1 MATTTT
7 ISEDGLVLYPETSSL
22 ERLRFFFGQLLT
34 QRDLEAEQRYH
45 LTLRRLTQRETFG
58 TGTVAGLGVTAAGQD
73 VAPLSVFV
81 HPGLA
86 FDPDGR
92 ELILEAM
99 ECIPVAEPSVETETY
114 PLAGGTPE
122 TIATSLVT
130 AFGAPITGTD
140 VEELEGALRE
150 CGMLAPDS
158 DFTALKDRLEQIPQL
173 AVELE
178 PPVLLRDY
186 LFDQLVG
193 VTFVGLRYREV
204 GTDPA
209 PAVLDASCCGGVSC
223 FPTRTSQG
231 VYIAVSSDPF
241 PAIEDPYTRLR
252 ECIDSQFFEQMEA
265 GGPGYPVD
273 PKAALCAC
281 LTSTGAWRGLPPTDE
296 ACGTP
301 SSPIVPLAK
310 VCWRRFDDEV
320 LPNILHVDNCFWRPL
335 APGVPAIR
343 ALLESYASGVRP
355 ENLLPRVVEISPAD
369 NQSFSASET
378 AGDDFIISAR
388 MDAVVT
394 AAPGVSDVWQLVYY
408 PESGPVVPYNSGSAT
423 GPGGSAM
430 DATLLD
436 PGMPSGRLFELSFT
450 GSSGFEAGT
459 YVWRLQVPSTTLKA
473 RNGQDLDGQPNPP
486 NAVPSGN
493 GAPGGVF
500 EARFVVVAD

>member
-7 ISEDGLVLYPETSSL
+7 SITEDGLVLYPEKSSL

-45 LTLRRLTQRETFG
+45 LTMRRLTQRETFG
-58 TGTVAGLGVTAAGQD
+58 TGTVAGLGVTEAGQD

-99 ECIPVAEPSVETETY
+99 ECIPVAEASV
-114 PLAGGTPE
+114 PGAGEEVEGGDHP
-122 TIATSLVT
+122 AVA
-130 AFGAPITGTD
+130 AFLGGLGVFDSPITGPD
-140 VEELEGALRE
+140 VEELEAALRE
-150 CGMLAPDS
+150 CGLLASDS
-158 DFTALKDRLEQIPQL
+158 NIDDLKTALGNIPQ
-173 AVELE
+173 APVALE
-178 PPVLLRDY
+178 PPIILRDY

-204 GTDPA
+204 STDPA

-301 SSPIVPLAK
+301 SLPIVPLAK

-320 LPNILHVDNCFWRPL
+320 LPNILHVENCFWRPL

-355 ENLLPRVVEISPAD
+355 ENLLPRVVEISPKENEVFAKAVTED
-369 NQSFSASET
+369 GFLIA
-378 AGDDFIISAR
+378 AR
-388 MDAVVT
+388 MDSTMVWPSITSEWELVAYQTDGVFAQYSGVV
-394 AAPGVSDVWQLVYY
+394 
-408 PESGPVVPYNSGSAT
+408 
-423 GPGGSAM
+423 GPGGSTA
-430 DATLLD
+430 AVTLDDSRLVFQLTFT
-436 PGMPSGRLFELSFT
+436 SG
-450 GSSGFEAGT
+450 SGFPPGT
-459 YVWRLQVPSTTLKA
+459 YVWRFPIAPGDLTSTA
-473 RNGQDLDGQPNPP
+473 NGQTLDGQPNPP
-486 NAVPSGN
+486 KAVPSGN
-493 GAPGGVF
+493 AAPGGVF

>member
-7 ISEDGLVLYPETSSL
+7 SITEDGLVLYPEKSSL

-45 LTLRRLTQRETFG
+45 LTMRRLTQRETFG
-58 TGTVAGLGVTAAGQD
+58 TGTVAGLAVEATEAS
-73 VAPLSVFV
+73 PLSVFV

-99 ECIPVAEPSVETETY
+99 ECIPVAEASV
-114 PLAGGTPE
+114 PGAGEEVEGGDHP
-122 TIATSLVT
+122 AVA
-130 AFGAPITGTD
+130 AFLGGLGVFDSPITGPD
-140 VEELEGALRE
+140 VEELEAALRE
-150 CGMLAPDS
+150 CGLLASDS
-158 DFTALKDRLEQIPQL
+158 NIDDLKTALGNIPQ
-173 AVELE
+173 APVTLE
-178 PPVLLRDY
+178 PPIILRDY

-252 ECIDSQFFEQMEA
+252 ECIDSQFFEQMEVPDVPA
-265 GGPGYPVD
+265 D
-273 PKAALCAC
+273 AKAALCAC
-281 LTSTGAWRGLPPTDE
+281 LTSPGMWRGLPPTDA

-301 SSPIVPLAK
+301 SLPIVPLAK

-320 LPNILHVDNCFWRPL
+320 LPNILYVDNCSWRPL
-335 APGVPAIR
+335 APGVPALR
-343 ALLESYASGVRP
+343 ALLDAYTSGVRP
-355 ENLLPRVVEISPAD
+355 DELLPRVVEINPTENEVVYKAATEMGFLIAARIDSPMVWPSSIAEWELLAYQTD
-369 NQSFSASET
+369 GAFMQYSGTDGPGTSTVVVSLDDSRRVIELIFSA
-378 AGDDFIISAR
+378 GD
-388 MDAVVT
+388 
-394 AAPGVSDVWQLVYY
+394 
-408 PESGPVVPYNSGSAT
+408 
-423 GPGGSAM
+423 
-430 DATLLD
+430 
-436 PGMPSGRLFELSFT
+436 
-450 GSSGFEAGT
+450 GFPPGT
-459 YVWRLQVPSTTLKA
+459 YLWRFPTPPTPPGDLASTG
-473 RNGQDLDGQPNPP
+473 NGKKLDGAPNPP

-493 GAPGGVF
+493 GSAGSVF